1 MTCMGFERFLFQAD
15 SDPINRPAAISRAAV
30 TPPRIRQ
37 ECLFVIDGYFFA
49 GFDVPQRKEK
59 HVTVDGPHV
68 SIGVAGMI
76 DVVSAVTSARAIE
89 APLAVDIADAQ
100 LPAPTCPFHCFPV

>member
-1 MTCMGFERFLFQAD
+1 MTCMAFRILFQAN
-15 SDPINRPAAISRAAV
+15 SDPINRPAAIPRAAV
-30 TPPRIRQ
+30 TAARIRQ

-49 GFDVPQRKEK
+49 GFDVPQREEK
-59 HVTVDGPHV
+59 HVTVKGPHV

-76 DVVSAVTSARAIE
+76 DVVSAVPAAGAIE

-100 LPAPTCPFHCFPV
+100 VPASTRSFHCFPV